1 MWCVPECTGLGGLT
15 VTPHMSLSQ
24 RGADSAGLIEEDR
37 VNTAISSSP
46 PVRTECKIT

>member
-1 MWCVPECTGLGGLT
+1 MWCVPECMGLGGLT